1 MRFPRFYSLSG
12 AIGPLNFSFEK
23 SGGPKL
29 GASEPLSKSM
39 GAWKASE
46 CEKTIGFPCI
56 FDIPKMGILEVD
68 KPKPVSELAQDG
80 QDKNFTKTR

>member
-1 MRFPRFYSLSG
+1 M
-12 AIGPLNFSFEK
+12 GP
-23 SGGPKL
+23 P
-29 GASEPLSKSM
+29 APLSKSM

-68 KPKPVSELAQDG
+68 KPKPVSELAQDVAKIRISQKQG
-80 QDKNFTKTR
+80 SAFSPNLDSAFSL

>member
-1 MRFPRFYSLSG
+1 MRNLSCFSLNG
-12 AIGPLNFSFEK
+12 AIGPLYFSFEK

-29 GASEPLSKSM
+29 GPPAPLSKSM

-46 CEKTIGFPCI
+46 GEKTIGFPCI
-56 FDIPKMGILEVD
+56 FDIPKIGILEVD